1 MKKFIIKTAVKT
13 FLICLLVLV
22 VGFVG
27 FNFLCPQHMATYCE
41 RLGNYRMAVN
51 YAALRYTYTD
61 DTYDLA
67 RCFEDS
73 ILTGDDE
80 LIVRYGDEFIGKDDW
95 VLVTFDMTVSSGVD
109 YYTLFGGQLVKSR
122 YDTGNFASALELAVY
137 LNIPEGSF
145 AMSCPLMSL
154 SASVIGRQDRENAP
168 ALLEVLQSLSPDPED
183 TDEVEALED
192 FIKRVKNLTV

>member
-67 RCFEDS
+67 RCFED
-73 ILTGDDE
+73 
-80 LIVRYGDEFIGKDDW
+80 DEFIGKDDW